1 MASAQSPF
9 FEQFAHSA
17 KNLRRLRAAVWLITI
32 SAGFIQ
38 AWASRFSISPDGNS
52 YLDIASA
59 YLAGDWSHAINAFWS
74 PLFSW
79 LLALCFGIFRPG
91 AYWDST
97 VIHLLNFVGLLLSLW
112 AFEFFFRTFLR
123 WQRQRYVTQEA
134 EEPLPE
140 FGWWALG
147 YALFL
152 STSLLVL
159 TLVNS
164 TPDVFV
170 AVFTYLAA
178 GLLLRIAING
188 GSWRLFVAI
197 GFTLGVAYLTK
208 SLYFPMGFVFLLVA
222 WLAAGDLRK
231 TIKQAAVGFLAF
243 ILVAGP
249 WIGVQSRAKNRL
261 TFGDAGKLNFAI
273 FYDRIP
279 RFLFW
284 QGDSESGIPAHPVRQ
299 LLVKPHL
306 YEFGTPIGGSYPPV
320 FDPSYWMEGV
330 RTRFRWHSL
339 LLVLRQSA
347 GTFFQIW
354 ALQVEFAVASLIL
367 FFFLP
372 SRAEWLLVLRSEFYL
387 WLPPLIACF
396 SYCVVLVEFR
406 YVAPFVLLLWVA
418 AFASMLGLKSQLTRR
433 LALSVV
439 FAALTVTS
447 IRLVKSTV
455 SDVAVILA
463 GPGNIDWR
471 VAEGLWSLGAQ
482 PGDKVAGLANIGEVH
497 WSRLAGVKIV
507 AEIPS
512 GDENAFWTA
521 KPHEKQEVLRAFA
534 STGAKFVVA
543 KNPPTCAQANGWVQL
558 GDTEFYAYKLLS
570 KDQFGQE

>member
-1 MASAQSPF
+1 MASAQSAF
-9 FEQFAHSA
+9 FEQSAHSA
-17 KNLRRLRAAVWLITI
+17 KNLRRLRAAAWLITI

-38 AWASRFSISPDGNS
+38 AWASRFSISPDGIS
-52 YLDIASA
+52 YLDITSA
-59 YLAGDWSHAINAFWS
+59 YLNGERSHAINAFWS

-79 LLALCFGIFRPG
+79 LLAVCFGIFRPS
-91 AYWDST
+91 AYWDTT
-97 VIHLLNFVGLLLSLW
+97 VIHLLNFVGLLLSLL
-112 AFEFFFRTFLR
+112 AFEFFFRTFVRLLS
-123 WQRQRYVTQEA
+123 QRYVAQEA

-140 FGWWALG
+140 FAWWMLG

-159 TLVNS
+159 TLVNT

-188 GSWRLFVAI
+188 GGWRLFVAI
-197 GFTLGVAYLTK
+197 GFTLGIAYLTK
-208 SLYFPMGFVFLLVA
+208 SFYFPMGFVFLLVA

-284 QGDSESGIPAHPVRQ
+284 QGDNESGVPAHPVRQ

-306 YEFGTPIGGSYPPV
+306 YEFGTPIGGSYPPA

-330 RTRFRWHSL
+330 RTRFRWPSL

-354 ALQVEFAVASLIL
+354 ALQVEFAVGLLIL

-372 SRAEWLLVLRSEFYL
+372 SKLEWFLALRRQFYL

-396 SYCVVLVEFR
+396 SYCIILVEFR

-418 AFASMLGLKSQLTRR
+418 GFASLLSVKSQLTRH
-433 LALSVV
+433 LAVAVV
-439 FAALTVTS
+439 ISALTVAC
-447 IRLVKSTV
+447 IRIAKSTV
-455 SDVAVILA
+455 SDIAVILA
-463 GPGNIDWR
+463 EPENIDWH
-471 VAEGLWSLGAQ
+471 VAEGLRSLGVQ
-482 PGDKVAGLANIGEVH
+482 PGDKVAGLASIGEVH
-497 WSRLAGVKIV
+497 WARLAGVKIV
-507 AEIPS
+507 AEISS

-521 KPHEKQEVLRAFA
+521 KPDEEQKVLGVFS
-534 STGAKFVVA
+534 STGAKFVVT
-543 KNPPTCAQANGWVQL
+543 KNPPTCAQANGWIQL
-558 GDTEFYAYKLLS
+558 GDTEFYAYKLLRRNHL
-570 KDQFGQE
+570 GQE

>member
-1 MASAQSPF
+1 MANAKSAL
-9 FEQFAHSA
+9 FEQSGNSA
-17 KNLRRLRAAVWLITI
+17 KNLRRLRAAAWLITI

-38 AWASRFSISPDGNS
+38 AWASRFSISPDGSS

-59 YLAGDWSHAINAFWS
+59 YLNGDRSQVINAFWS

-79 LLALCFGIFRPG
+79 LLAVCFGIFRPS
-91 AYWDST
+91 AYWDTT

-123 WQRQRYVTQEA
+123 LPGQRYAAQEA

-140 FGWWALG
+140 FAWWMLG

-159 TLVNS
+159 TLVNT

-178 GLLLRIAING
+178 GVLLRIVIEG
-188 GSWRLFVAI
+188 GGWRLFVVL

-208 SLYFPMGFVFLLVA
+208 SFYFPMGLVFLLVA
-222 WLAAGDLRK
+222 WLAAGNRRK
-231 TIKQAAVGFLAF
+231 TMKQAVMGSLAF
-243 ILVAGP
+243 ALVAGP
-249 WIGVQSRAKNRL
+249 WVGLLSRAKNRF

-284 QGDSESGIPAHPVRQ
+284 QGENESGIAAHPVRQ

-306 YEFGTPIGGSYPPV
+306 YEFGTPIGGSYPPA

-330 RTRFRWHSL
+330 RTRFRWRSL

-354 ALQVEFAVASLIL
+354 ALQVEFAVGLLIL

-372 SRAEWLLVLRSEFYL
+372 SKLEWFLALRRQFYL

-396 SYCVVLVEFR
+396 SYCIVLVEFR

-418 AFASMLGLKSQLTRR
+418 GFASLLSVKSQLTRR
-433 LALSVV
+433 LAVAVV
-439 FAALTVTS
+439 ISALTAAC
-447 IRLVKSTV
+447 IRIAKSTV
-455 SDVAVILA
+455 SDIAVMLA
-463 GPGNIDWR
+463 EPENIDWH
-471 VAEGLWSLGAQ
+471 VAEGLRSLGVQ
-482 PGDKVAGLANIGEVH
+482 PGGKVAGLANIGEVH
-497 WSRLAGVKIV
+497 WARLAGVKIV

-521 KPHEKQEVLRAFA
+521 KPDEEQKVLGVFS
-534 STGAKFVVA
+534 STGAKFVVT

-558 GDTEFYAYKLLS
+558 GDTQFYAYKLLS
-570 KDQFGQE
+570 KDQLGQE